1 MQSDSDTA
9 QTLIMAIFGQLFL
22 ASLAVAQQVYLPADG
37 PTTRDCKVTK
47 TREPKYSFTPFS
59 YTLTDTVRYATSVPA
74 PTTTT
79 TYAAP
84 PESLATLVP
93 SLSYTTWGKWN
104 PNATTT
110 ASDTNDP
117 YGQAAWTSLWE
128 HANPPN
134 FTETAVYSTTVSPTP
149 IPSSELVLPPRDYFG
164 PTDCYNFPE
173 GFAFGVSSSA
183 SQVEGATAEEGKA
196 PSLMD
201 ILIRDE
207 RPKSYVT
214 NEHYY
219 YYKQDI
225 ERVAAMGAK
234 HFSFSIAWTRIL
246 PFALPGTPVNQE
258 GIDHYNDVINFIL
271 DKGMTPEVTLI
282 HFDTPLQFYGSNLT
296 TATDR
301 PEIGYVNGAY
311 QNETF
316 EDAFVHYA
324 KVVMSHYADRVP
336 TWFTFNEPL
345 LYSQNAKAISHV
357 IKAHAR
363 VFHWYKEELCGT
375 GKISLKFNNNFGVPR
390 DPLSE
395 ADVYAADH
403 FNSIQLGPFCNPI
416 FLGQDYPDSFKQ
428 TFADY
433 VPLSAEDLEYIGGT
447 ADFLGIDPYTA
458 TVIAPPV
465 ADDKD
470 SILECAS
477 NSSSALR
484 PYCVNQTTT
493 NVYGWDIGY
502 RSQSYVYL
510 TPTYLRSYLNYLHN
524 TWRTP
529 VAITEFGFPVFG
541 EADKALVDQ
550 LFDTPRSLYYLSFM
564 SEVLK
569 AIWID
574 KVEVVGA
581 YAWSY
586 MNNWEFGDSAALFGI
601 QTVNQTTQ
609 ERRFKKS
616 FFDLVDFMKARGV

>member
-1 MQSDSDTA
+1 
-9 QTLIMAIFGQLFL
+9 MASLVQLFL
-22 ASLAVAQQVYLPADG
+22 ALAPLTFAQQVYLHADG
-37 PTTRDCKVTK
+37 PTRDCKATK
-47 TREPKYSFTPFS
+47 TGQPKYHFTPFS

-74 PTTTT
+74 PTSTT
-79 TYAAP
+79 TYADP
-84 PESLATLVP
+84 PESLVTLVP
-93 SLSYTTWGKWN
+93 SLSFTTWGKWD
-104 PNATTT
+104 PNGTQAT
-110 ASDTNDP
+110 DTDDP

-134 FTETAVYSTTVSPTP
+134 FTETAVFSTTVSPTP
-149 IPSSELVLPPRDYFG
+149 IPSSELVLPPKDYFG
-164 PTDCYNFPE
+164 PTDCYSFPK

-183 SQVEGATAEEGKA
+183 SQIEGATADEGKA

-201 ILIRDE
+201 ILIRDD
-207 RPKSYVT
+207 RPKDYVT

-258 GIDHYNDVINFIL
+258 GVDHYNDVINYVL
-271 DKGMTPEVTLI
+271 EKGMTPEVTLL
-282 HFDTPLQFYGSNLT
+282 HFDTPLTFYGNLS
-296 TATDR
+296 TAADR
-301 PEIGYVNGAY
+301 PELGYVNGAY

-324 KVVMSHYADRVP
+324 KVAMSHYADRVP

-345 LYSQNAKAISHV
+345 LYSYNAKAVNHV
-357 IKAHAR
+357 VKAHAR
-363 VFHWYKEELCGT
+363 VYHWYKEDLR
-375 GKISLKFNNNFGVPR
+375 GKGRISLKFNDNFGVPR
-390 DPLSE
+390 NPKSK

-416 FLGQDYPDSFKQ
+416 FLGKDYPESFKQ
-428 TFADY
+428 TFDDY
-433 VPLSAEDLEYIGGT
+433 VPLSKKDLEYIGGT

-458 TVIAPPV
+458 TVISPPV
-465 ADDKD
+465 ADDEE
-470 SILECAS
+470 SVLECAS
-477 NSSSALR
+477 NSSATLR

-502 RSQSYVYL
+502 RSETYVYM

-541 EADKALVDQ
+541 EADKDLVDQ
-550 LFDTPRSLYYLSFM
+550 LFDTPRSQYYLGFM

-569 AIWID
+569 AIWED
-574 KVEVVGA
+574 GVEVVGA
-581 YAWSY
+581 YAWSAFD
-586 MNNWEFGDSAALFGI
+586 NWEFGSYEAQFGI
-601 QTVNQTTQ
+601 QTVNRTTQ

-616 FFDLVDFMKARGV
+616 FFDLVDFMKARGVE

>member
-1 MQSDSDTA
+1 
-9 QTLIMAIFGQLFL
+9 MASIFGQLFL
-22 ASLAVAQQVYLPADG
+22 ASLVVGQQVYLDAEG
-37 PTTRDCKVTK
+37 PTTRHCKSTK
-47 TREPKYSFTPFS
+47 TSEPKYAFTPFS
-59 YTLTDTVRYATSVPA
+59 YTLTDTVRYATSIPA

-79 TYAAP
+79 TYAVP
-84 PESLATLVP
+84 PESLAALVP

-104 PNATTT
+104 PNATTK
-110 ASDTNDP
+110 ASDTDDA
-117 YGQAAWTSLWE
+117 YGQAAWTALWE

-134 FTETAVYSTTVSPTP
+134 FTEKAVYSTTVSPTP
-149 IPSSELVLPPRDYFG
+149 VASSELVLPPRDYFG
-164 PTDCYNFPE
+164 PSDCYNFPK

-201 ILIRDE
+201 ILVRDE

-225 ERVAAMGAK
+225 ERVASMGAK

-271 DKGMTPEVTLI
+271 EKGMTPEVTLI
-282 HFDTPLQFYGSNLT
+282 HFDTPLQFYGSNLSS
-296 TATDR
+296 AAA
-301 PEIGYVNGAY
+301 PAELGYVNGAY

-324 KVVMSHYADRVP
+324 QVVMSHYADRVP

-345 LYSQNAKAISHV
+345 LYSFNAKAVNHV

-363 VFHWYKEELCGT
+363 VYHWYKEQLCGT
-375 GKISLKFNNNFGVPR
+375 GKISIKFNNNFGVPR
-390 DPLSE
+390 NPLSE
-395 ADVYAADH
+395 VDVYAADH

-416 FLGQDYPDSFKQ
+416 FLGEDYPDSFKQ
-428 TFADY
+428 TFEDY

-470 SILECAS
+470 SILECAG
-477 NSSSALR
+477 NSSAALR
-484 PYCVNQTTT
+484 PYCVNQTTA

-502 RSQSYVYL
+502 RSQSYVYT

-524 TWRTP
+524 TWKTP
-529 VAITEFGFPVFG
+529 VAITEFGFPVYG
-541 EADKALVDQ
+541 EVDKALVDQ

-569 AIWID
+569 AIWED

-586 MNNWEFGDSAALFGI
+586 MDNWEFGDASALFGI
-601 QTVNQTTQ
+601 QTVNHTTQ

-616 FFDLVDFMKARGV
+616 FFDLVDFMKARGVE